1 MTADLEH
8 LRRTWLSTSDGETG
22 HEYGDALESA
32 RQVDDARK
40 IYGELIEAGYLI
52 GYWDLAWLEHA
63 SGNTARARELLRSYL
78 KLDDAPDEDT
88 ALVSGV
94 LGHWMWD
101 ETRDPGAE
109 ALLEVGAAAYPSA
122 RADLAHLY
130 RASKRDELAEAVL
143 REGVARDE
151 LESFIV
157 LANLLDETGRAAG
170 AEAMYVRGFEAG
182 DSYCAY
188 NISLLLRREGR
199 DAEADAWLLR
209 GVESG
214 DEKAK
219 TYYEK
224 FISAAE

>member
-1 MTADLEH
+1 VTADLEY
-8 LRRTWLSTSDGETG
+8 LRRTWLSTRDGQAG

-40 IYGELIEAGYLI
+40 IYEELIEAGYLI
-52 GYWDLAWLEHA
+52 GYWDLAWLEHD

-78 KLDDAPDEDT
+78 EMDDAPDEET

-101 ETRDPGAE
+101 ETHDPDAE
-109 ALLEVGAAAYPSA
+109 ALLVAGATAYPSA

-130 RASKRDELAEAVL
+130 RATDRDELAEAIL
-143 REGVARDE
+143 RDGIAREE

-157 LANLLDETGRAAG
+157 LANLLDETGRAAD

-182 DSYCAY
+182 DGHCAY
-188 NISLLLRREGR
+188 NLSLLLRRERR
-199 DAEADAWLLR
+199 DVEADVWLLR

-219 TYYEK
+219 TYAEE
-224 FISAAE
+224 FVSAAE

>member
-1 MTADLEH
+1 MTADLEP
-8 LRRTWLSTSDGETG
+8 LRRTWLSTCDGQAG

-32 RQVDDARK
+32 RHVDDARK
-40 IYGELIEAGYLI
+40 IYEELIEAGYLI

-78 KLDDAPDEDT
+78 ELDDAPDEDT
-88 ALVSGV
+88 ALVSVV
-94 LGHWMWD
+94 LGHWIWD
-101 ETRDPGAE
+101 ETRDPDAE
-109 ALLEVGAAAYPSA
+109 ALLEVGADAYPSA
-122 RADLAHLY
+122 LVDLAHLY
-130 RASKRDELAEAVL
+130 RATKRDELAEVIL
-143 REGVARDE
+143 REGARDE

-157 LANLLDETGRAAG
+157 LANLLDETGRTAD
-170 AEAMYVRGFEAG
+170 AEAIYVRGFEAG

-188 NISLLLRREGR
+188 NLSLLLRREGR
-199 DAEADAWLLR
+199 AAEADAWLLR

-219 TYYEK
+219 TYYEE